1 MCCHKAIDKNAFSID
16 HDVNIQEFH
25 LQVQTKHLH
34 WKFDNDKKKNTNDSA
49 RIIDGFSRWI
59 VYTKFWRF
67 GVIFFPVVSEED
79 SPRLVALLWTGIN
92 TIQNPEEAS
101 SPEFKMMM
109 PHYLEQTCTSVQLN
123 YPNNQNQ
130 HKTPVKSDV

>member
-1 MCCHKAIDKNAFSID
+1 M
-16 HDVNIQEFH
+16 IQLELLMASVAELFTPNFEG
-25 LQVQTKHLH
+25 LVL
-34 WKFDNDKKKNTNDSA
+34 F
-49 RIIDGFSRWI
+49 
-59 VYTKFWRF
+59 
-67 GVIFFPVVSEED
+67 FFPVVSEEG